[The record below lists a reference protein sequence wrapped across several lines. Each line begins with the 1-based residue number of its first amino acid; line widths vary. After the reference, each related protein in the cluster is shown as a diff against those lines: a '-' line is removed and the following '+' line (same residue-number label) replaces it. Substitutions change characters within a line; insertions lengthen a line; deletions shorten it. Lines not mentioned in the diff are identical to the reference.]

1 MNILFGVLGSLSL
14 IYYILLVAYAGMGTS
29 FSLFWLLLAVVCGLL
44 SMVWGIQS
52 SRLFLKKLPLWVR
65 VPVRTTVM
73 LALLVFLIVG
83 SMIGIS
89 MIPDSDARFDYLVVL
104 GAKVN
109 GRELSKSLK
118 YRLDTAAEYLDEHPE
133 TKAVVTGGRGEGEE
147 ISEAAAMR
155 DYLAQKGISRKRI
168 YMERYAVNTA
178 QNLEYS
184 LSLISDQEA
193 RIGIVTSDF
202 HVFRAV
208 AIGKKAGMEQVQ
220 GVPAKTDLIYL
231 PNMMMRECFAVLK
244 DWFMGNI

>member
-1 MNILFGVLGSLSL
+1 
-14 IYYILLVAYAGMGTS
+14 
-29 FSLFWLLLAVVCGLL
+29 
-44 SMVWGIQS
+44 
-52 SRLFLKKLPLWVR
+52 
-65 VPVRTTVM
+65 
-73 LALLVFLIVG
+73 
-83 SMIGIS
+83 
-89 MIPDSDARFDYLVVL
+89 
-104 GAKVN
+104 
-109 GRELSKSLK
+109 
-118 YRLDTAAEYLDEHPE
+118 
-133 TKAVVTGGRGEGEE
+133 
-147 ISEAAAMR
+147 MR

-184 LSLISDQEA
+184 LSLISDREA